1 MLWFRA
7 KTYSYLID
15 DDGEED
21 KKPKGTKICVI
32 KQKLKIG
39 YYKNCRETT
48 QFKKKKHL
56 LKNEIDVD
64 SHRNNKLI
72 LKTQKRLQSE
82 RNRNNAF
89 TEEIN
94 KIDLSSNDDTRMQSI
109 NSIETYP

>member
-1 MLWFRA
+1 MDII
-7 KTYSYLID
+7 KTV
-15 DDGEED
+15 E
-21 KKPKGTKICVI
+21 KP
-32 KQKLKIG
+32 L
-39 YYKNCRETT
+39 NS
-48 QFKKKKHL
+48 KKKKHL

-82 RNRNNAF
+82 RNWNNAF

>member
-1 MLWFRA
+1 MDII
-7 KTYSYLID
+7 KTV
-15 DDGEED
+15 E
-21 KKPKGTKICVI
+21 KP
-32 KQKLKIG
+32 L
-39 YYKNCRETT
+39 NS
-48 QFKKKKHL
+48 KKKKHL

-94 KIDLSSNDDTRMQSI
+94 KIDLSSNDDTRMQSN